1 MRKRL
6 QNVESLS
13 KKGGLQFFELKIL
26 YVKEIMYLY
35 LLIDDKQRIL
45 FREHTKSLP
54 VLCSLC
60 FFSFFFFLVHRFKY
74 AHLSNSLQ
82 AILVMSCFYFEF

>member
-13 KKGGLQFFELKIL
+13 KKGGVQFFELKIL

-35 LLIDDKQRIL
+35 LFTDDKQRIL
-45 FREHTKSLP
+45 LTEHTKSLP
-54 VLCSLC
+54 ILSL
-60 FFSFFFFLVHRFKY
+60 FSFFY
-74 AHLSNSLQ
+74 
-82 AILVMSCFYFEF
+82 

>member
-54 VLCSLC
+54 ILC
-60 FFSFFFFLVHRFKY
+60 SFFFFLVHRFKY